1 MGLLDELTALQTARP
16 KPGGTPCR
24 LATVLG
30 SMSPEERATLA
41 HLLDGTSVQ
50 APQIA
55 AALGRNGYEVNA
67 AQIGHHRRRVRG
79 GGCSCP
85 RPDEVA

>member
-1 MGLLDELTALQTARP
+1 VALVDELTALQTARP

-24 LATVLG
+24 LARVLG
-30 SMSPEERATLA
+30 SMSPEERAALE
-41 HLLDGTSVQ
+41 HLMDRTTVQ

-55 AALGRNGYEVNA
+55 AALGRNGYDVNA
-67 AQIGHHRRRVRG
+67 SQIGHHRRRLRG

>member
-1 MGLLDELTALQTARP
+1 VALLDDLTQLEKAKP
-16 KPGGTPCR
+16 KPGGQPCR
-24 LATVLG
+24 LATILG
-30 SMSPEERATLA
+30 SMSPEERDTLNR
-41 HLLDGTSVQ
+41 LLDETSVQ

-67 AQIGHHRRRVRG
+67 SQIGHHRRRTRG

-85 RPDEVA
+85 RPDEEA